1 MGVREKDIVDNIIG
15 VIDNG
20 LRVVFAKPNGQRP
33 SPTATS
39 KNNTSKIQHYNSEL
53 DPQSKDLAASLM
65 RVNHVGEVCAQAL
78 YQGQALTSR
87 SQAVR
92 EKMKHAADEE
102 IDHLD
107 WCAER
112 IEELGGSV
120 SIFNPL
126 WYAGAFTL
134 GVGAGI
140 AGDKWSL
147 GFLAETE
154 RQVVDHLK
162 SHLDRL
168 PENDSDSRKIVEQM
182 VIDEESHALMAEES
196 GAAALP
202 SWIKQTMKMSARV
215 MTGISE
221 KI

>member
-39 KNNTSKIQHYNSEL
+39 KNNTSKIQPYNSEL

-112 IEELGGSV
+112 I
-120 SIFNPL
+120 
-126 WYAGAFTL
+126 
-134 GVGAGI
+134 
-140 AGDKWSL
+140 
-147 GFLAETE
+147 
-154 RQVVDHLK
+154 
-162 SHLDRL
+162 
-168 PENDSDSRKIVEQM
+168 
-182 VIDEESHALMAEES
+182 
-196 GAAALP
+196 
-202 SWIKQTMKMSARV
+202 
-215 MTGISE
+215 
-221 KI
+221 

>member
-1 MGVREKDIVDNIIG
+1 MNSKQPHLVDNIIG
-15 VIDNG
+15 VMDKG
-20 LRVVFAKPNGQRP
+20 LRVVFAKPNATRP
-33 SPTATS
+33 SPKPDY
-39 KNNTSKIQHYNSEL
+39 KNDAQNKISRRPVL
-53 DPQSKDLAASLM
+53 DDDNRNLAAALM

-87 SQAVR
+87 STLVR

-102 IDHLD
+102 LDHLN

-112 IEELGGSV
+112 IEQLGGKPSV
-120 SIFNPL
+120 FNPL

-162 SHLDRL
+162 GHLDKL
-168 PENDSDSRKIVEQM
+168 PQDDIDSRSIVEQM
-182 VIDEESHALMAEES
+182 VIDEQAHAQMAEET
-196 GAAALP
+196 GAADLP
-202 SWIKQTMKMSARV
+202 DWIKQAMRFSARI
-215 MTGISE
+215 MTSVSE
-221 KI
+221 KL

>member
-1 MGVREKDIVDNIIG
+1 MQV
-15 VIDNG
+15 
-20 LRVVFAKPNGQRP
+20 LR
-33 SPTATS
+33 
-39 KNNTSKIQHYNSEL
+39 
-53 DPQSKDLAASLM
+53 
-65 RVNHVGEVCAQAL
+65 
-78 YQGQALTSR
+78 
-87 SQAVR
+87 
-92 EKMKHAADEE
+92 
-102 IDHLD
+102 
-107 WCAER
+107 
-112 IEELGGSV
+112 
-120 SIFNPL
+120 
-126 WYAGAFTL
+126 
-134 GVGAGI
+134 
-140 AGDKWSL
+140 GDKWSL

>member
-1 MGVREKDIVDNIIG
+1 MNIKKKDIVDNVIG

-33 SPTATS
+33 SPSAVS
-39 KNNTSKIQHYNSEL
+39 KNAASQSTLGNSEL
-53 DPQSKDLAASLM
+53 DTQSKEFSASLM

-92 EKMKHAADEE
+92 DKMKHAADEE
-102 IDHLD
+102 IDHLN
-107 WCAER
+107 WGAER
-112 IEELGGSV
+112 IDELGGNI

-134 GVGAGI
+134 GLGAGI

-162 SHLDRL
+162 SHLERL
-168 PENDSDSRKIVEQM
+168 PENDTQSRKIVEQM
-182 VIDEESHALMAEES
+182 IIDEESHAVMAEDS
-196 GAAALP
+196 GAAELP

-221 KI
+221 KL

>member
-1 MGVREKDIVDNIIG
+1 
-15 VIDNG
+15 
-20 LRVVFAKPNGQRP
+20 
-33 SPTATS
+33 
-39 KNNTSKIQHYNSEL
+39 
-53 DPQSKDLAASLM
+53 M
-65 RVNHVGEVCAQAL
+65 RINHCGEVCAQAL